1 MERSKPDQT
10 STPTGSWTQCSHV
23 TGNREAPGDVEGTR
37 SSALSVPSPPLPCSW
52 RRAGPSRS
60 TTTLQKL
67 PVGAGGGRTVTVTEA
82 NNGQT
87 ITKHRGD
94 VLVVTLAST
103 YWQFN
108 RSTGVLMADGTTA
121 VAAGGAHC
129 PRYPGSG
136 CGTVTQR
143 YRATNAGPGTAS
155 APRTSCGEAF
165 RCSAEQ
171 SRWRITVDVST
182 PGVHAASVGVVSGS
196 VTGGPTCPVER
207 PGQSCPALPVPGTIH
222 AIGTSRPPIHHRAHH
237 AGRQVL
243 PCAFAPAATSSRFT
257 PARRSRGVR
266 SPRSPLPPATS
277 NDWTSAATPASADRR
292 FRPGRD
298 RGPVSEAGN
307 G

>member
-1 MERSKPDQT
+1 MLVAA
-10 STPTGSWTQCSHV
+10 C
-23 TGNREAPGDVEGTR
+23 
-37 SSALSVPSPPLPCSW
+37 
-52 RRAGPSRS
+52 GPSRS

-155 APRTSCGEAF
+155 ASRTSCGEAL

-207 PGQSCPALPVPGTIH
+207 PGQSCPARPVPGTPR
-222 AIGTSRPPIHHRAHH
+222 RPH
-237 AGRQVL
+237 AGR
-243 PCAFAPAATSSRFT
+243 
-257 PARRSRGVR
+257 G
-266 SPRSPLPPATS
+266 PL
-277 NDWTSAATPASADRR
+277 RL
-292 FRPGRD
+292 RPGRYQLQVHTGAAFPRCPVTKVTVAAGDQQRLDIGCGRVGVIGD
-298 RGPVSEAGN
+298 RFGSGERLGRVAVVG
-307 G
+307 GGVA